1 MTASEREASGAPRKV
16 WSCGEIGLTF
26 CSPKALLGS
35 VVDVDGVAFAVFG
48 DFGFAVAFGF
58 GCFEVVVVVVVVLI
72 TSAAEAEAEDLAGAK
87 SALQLLNA
95 LIPEDAI
102 VTVSGPEV
110 RVRGRE

>member
-58 GCFEVVVVVVVVLI
+58 GCFEVVVVLVLI

>member
-1 MTASEREASGAPRKV
+1 MTASEREASGAPKKV

-58 GCFEVVVVVVVVLI
+58 GCFEVVVVLI

>member
-58 GCFEVVVVVVVVLI
+58 GCFEVVVVVLI

-87 SALQLLNA
+87 SALQPLNA